1 VLFVAEI
8 LHAISLMI
16 PHTSTILLSTLTAA
30 AAAAAAAAII
40 LLTAVY
46 FYLVILCPV
55 HSQIKTQWL
64 NPIQNGVF

>member
-1 VLFVAEI
+1 LALNCAVLFVAEI
-8 LHAISLMI
+8 LHAIPLMI
-16 PHTSTILLSTLTAA
+16 PHTSTILLSTLTA

-55 HSQIKTQWL
+55 HS
-64 NPIQNGVF
+64 

>member
-16 PHTSTILLSTLTAA
+16 PHTSTILLSTLTA